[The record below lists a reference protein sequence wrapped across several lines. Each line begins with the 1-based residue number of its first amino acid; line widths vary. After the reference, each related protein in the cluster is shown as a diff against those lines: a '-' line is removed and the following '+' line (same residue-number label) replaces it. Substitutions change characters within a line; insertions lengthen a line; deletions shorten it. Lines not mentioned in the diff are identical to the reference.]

1 VAAGLGRQ
9 EAAQRVVA
17 VGLGRREA
25 AQRAVATGLGVP
37 GGGLEDGV
45 RDERVA
51 KAVNSGIFPCF
62 RD

>member
-9 EAAQRVVA
+9 E
-17 VGLGRREA
+17 GSPEGCGRGFGA
-25 AQRAVATGLGVP
+25 P

-45 RDERVA
+45 HDERVA